1 MPLQPRGSAS
11 IPCIARRAASG
22 WRRRVAPDSFRR
34 AAAQTGHRQRCTRQM
49 RGKRA
54 ARSRSPRTWRSSAR
68 CRWRANASRK
78 TNSVQAPGA
87 GSASAVIASHAALMR
102 PGCPSSRRRAAVTA
116 LASPMASRIS
126 SSFPTK
132 SPAGSKYGAKP
143 ARRRRTYPSAWRHV
157 RKHQSAR
164 AIRSGPRRYLHRP
177 LLQGA
182 AYLHAPDQHL
192 LARQLPAGGNPV
204 ADEQAPKLPHH
215 LLVQVA
221 HDNRPDHGAPRSWR
235 IRGGE

>member
-34 AAAQTGHRQRCTRQM
+34 AAAQTGHRQRCTRRM

-78 TNSVQAPGA
+78 ANSVQAPGA

-102 PGCPSSRRRAAVTA
+102 PSCPSSRRRAAVTA
-116 LASPMASRIS
+116 LANPMASRIS

-132 SPAGSKYGAKP
+132 SPAGSEVRRQASTSASNLSQCLASRTQAPVRSGDSVRPSAVP
-143 ARRRRTYPSAWRHV
+143 SSPLAARCGVPSCARPAPPRAAVARRR
-157 RKHQSAR
+157 QSCR
-164 AIRSGPRRYLHRP
+164 
-177 LLQGA
+177 
-182 AYLHAPDQHL
+182 
-192 LARQLPAGGNPV
+192 
-204 ADEQAPKLPHH
+204 
-215 LLVQVA
+215 
-221 HDNRPDHGAPRSWR
+221 
-235 IRGGE
+235 